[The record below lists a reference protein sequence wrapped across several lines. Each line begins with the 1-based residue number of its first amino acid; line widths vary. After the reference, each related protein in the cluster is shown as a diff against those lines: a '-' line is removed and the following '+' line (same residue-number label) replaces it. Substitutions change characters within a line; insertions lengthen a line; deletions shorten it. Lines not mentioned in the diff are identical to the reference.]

1 MPGINRYLEVQSRY
15 ANLQES
21 FEKRAGVELATASRK
36 PPEPCIFLSHR
47 STDKAGVR
55 KVGDYIMSKGI
66 DVYLDVD
73 DANLQRA
80 VTNEDH
86 KAITA
91 AIELG
96 IAKSTD
102 LFAFVTQNSM
112 SQKSSSIWVPYEI
125 GFAKRHGN
133 PIAAV
138 KSRDISQLPSY
149 LVVVPQILN
158 IRDLNAYLRQVLSRQ
173 KMSLGS
179 IDFSRGIITEQLK
192 QASAGIELSA
202 FLDY

>member
-15 ANLQES
+15 TNLNES
-21 FEKRAGVELATASRK
+21 FEKRAGFELATASRK

-47 STDKAGVR
+47 STDKAAVR

-80 VTNEDH
+80 VATENH
-86 KAITA
+86 KEITA

-102 LFAFVTQNSM
+102 LFAFVTQSSM

-138 KSRDISQLPSY
+138 KSRDVTQLPSY
-149 LVVVPQILN
+149 LVIVPQILTT
-158 IRDLNAYLRQVLSRQ
+158 RDLNAYLRQILNRQ
-173 KMSLGS
+173 QVAYGS
-179 IDFSRGIITEQLK
+179 VNLTRSIIAEQLK

-202 FLDY
+202 YLDY